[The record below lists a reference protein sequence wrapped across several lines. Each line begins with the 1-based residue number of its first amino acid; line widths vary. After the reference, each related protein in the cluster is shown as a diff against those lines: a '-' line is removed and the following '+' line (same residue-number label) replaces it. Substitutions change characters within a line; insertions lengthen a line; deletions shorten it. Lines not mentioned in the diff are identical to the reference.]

1 MAQVLLGY
9 QDNNGQ
15 IKNVYNKLVW
25 TYIYE
30 MRQVDDPE
38 ETDIYNDKLK
48 KTVEIY
54 QKAKDVVIITGEFNN
69 AQRGLQQKK
78 ENRRK
83 YDLTPLIREDTIY
96 MMYVL

>member
-69 AQRGLQQKK
+69 SQRGLQQKK

>member
-38 ETDIYNDKLK
+38 ETDIYNEKLK